1 MSSSAAL
8 CTLKQAV
15 LRRVPVSSAYLR
27 EPNETAHT
35 PTQVLLATCKWPARC
50 QGNSKKQPHDVSL
63 LQYAHDGDE
72 GWHGG
77 RTFRAC
83 SSTHSRERTPIRR
96 SAKATLHAR
105 QLAQRR
111 PATQFLVVTACKSDV
126 INARA
131 LGIASGHFVHMTR
144 TPCRV
149 QGQTKHGVEL

>member
-1 MSSSAAL
+1 MSSCAAL

-15 LRRVPVSSAYLR
+15 LRRVPVSRAYLR
-27 EPNETAHT
+27 EPNEGAHT
-35 PTQVLLATCKWPARC
+35 PIQVLLATCRGPASC

-126 INARA
+126 INVRA
-131 LGIASGHFVHMTR
+131 LGI
-144 TPCRV
+144 
-149 QGQTKHGVEL
+149 